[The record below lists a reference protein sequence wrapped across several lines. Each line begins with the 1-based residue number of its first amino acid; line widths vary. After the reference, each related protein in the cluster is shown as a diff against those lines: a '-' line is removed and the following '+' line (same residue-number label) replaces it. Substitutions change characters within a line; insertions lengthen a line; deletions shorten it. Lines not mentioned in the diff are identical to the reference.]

1 MSLGETIGVGS
12 VVGGGRY
19 DELVGMFDANKKHV
33 SVTKVPVSRF
43 QLVNVDGAL
52 FTGSMRGIQRG
63 N

>member
-1 MSLGETIGVGS
+1 MCLGETIGVGS

-33 SVTKVPVSRF
+33 SVTIAQFPIS
-43 QLVNVDGAL
+43 LLNTDDAISL
-52 FTGSMRGIQRG
+52 GSVCGIQCG